1 MVSDSTARRRWLG
14 GMALFASAGMLLCGL
29 TVLQGRLGPSVF
41 LLYWSSC
48 FLLTG
53 LAVLMALRDFRALQ
67 HRARKEQRDLLESTL
82 KEIEAEARRK
92 AHKPRRNGGP

>member
-1 MVSDSTARRRWLG
+1 
-14 GMALFASAGMLLCGL
+14 
-29 TVLQGRLGPSVF
+29 
-41 LLYWSSC
+41 
-48 FLLTG
+48 
-53 LAVLMALRDFRALQ
+53 MALRDFRALQ